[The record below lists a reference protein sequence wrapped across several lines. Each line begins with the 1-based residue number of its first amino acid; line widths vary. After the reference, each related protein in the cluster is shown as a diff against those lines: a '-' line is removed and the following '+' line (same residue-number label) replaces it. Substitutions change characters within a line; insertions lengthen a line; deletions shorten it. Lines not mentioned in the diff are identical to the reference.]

1 MCVEMLLYSAIWN
14 NGSRSFKE
22 VDCKIL
28 SDGGVSI
35 KHKVLWYCIVTICT
49 LQLALVD
56 SKKLLDL
63 KSSEIEHFNL
73 TLKFSVKPPSD
84 EGPKSKARMTS
95 SSSGEEKIDDSKTTG
110 RTKVLVTNLP
120 KNVDEEYIEMFFEN
134 TRLWKGGD
142 VTGVEYNESKKSAV
156 ITFQDSSGE
165 VDA

>member
-1 MCVEMLLYSAIWN
+1 M
-14 NGSRSFKE
+14 
-22 VDCKIL
+22 
-28 SDGGVSI
+28 
-35 KHKVLWYCIVTICT
+35 
-49 LQLALVD
+49 QLALVD